1 MSDSFS
7 GTVTELGSEAGASTV
22 TEPLDP
28 DAPPPRP
35 KPTKLYSWRARNP
48 DAELLYI
55 RDIDVANLELDRL
68 STLSAVGFDQEWRP
82 TFIKGLPEN
91 PVSLI
96 QLASDELVLLI
107 QVSAMNEIP
116 EKLIQI
122 LENPDIVKAGVG
134 IQGDVHKLYKDHK
147 VNVKNCVDLS
157 LLARS
162 ADNPRWKGKYNSS
175 IGLARLIEEYED
187 ETLQKGKIT
196 RSNWEAILST
206 AQQLYAANDAHA
218 GLTLYNRLGAMARS
232 IDTLKPVYYTFDCVR
247 GRLCEPSGAQWRVDR
262 VDTGPTITVIELKIA
277 SGLTQI
283 QVLVTAMLHICRDSR
298 DLVQRHHRAKPC
310 PFLSNRIFGLI
321 APTIV
326 GVHLILLL
334 LGDSRSEEGVAE
346 EEEEAKR
353 EPKFSIPNQ
362 LRSRLPGAR
371 CRQTRLKCIRL
382 MPCMYRVYMY
392 RVDLELGSL
401 TTVLPST
408 TRSNVHRIQ
417 FMVPTHRT
425 HRAKAPS
432 PGFSNISHLFL
443 RVLLADVGWPFVS
456 SPAGFSKF

>member
-55 RDIDVANLELDRL
+55 RDVDVANLELDRL

-247 GRLCEPSGAQWRVDR
+247 GRLCEPSGAQWYAWNPNYDP
-262 VDTGPTITVIELKIA
+262 GPPPPPRPPKPPKIKEFPSGANTTLTPTTITSPSSLTLSSSSPSSAHPI
-277 SGLTQI
+277 SGPSSTN
-283 QVLVTAMLHICRDSR
+283 T
-298 DLVQRHHRAKPC
+298 
-310 PFLSNRIFGLI
+310 
-321 APTIV
+321 TIV
-326 GVHLILLL
+326 STNANSHTPANVNNFT
-334 LGDSRSEEGVAE
+334 
-346 EEEEAKR
+346 K
-353 EPKFSIPNQ
+353 
-362 LRSRLPGAR
+362 
-371 CRQTRLKCIRL
+371 
-382 MPCMYRVYMY
+382 
-392 RVDLELGSL
+392 
-401 TTVLPST
+401 VLP
-408 TRSNVHRIQ
+408 
-417 FMVPTHRT
+417 
-425 HRAKAPS
+425 KY
-432 PGFSNISHLFL
+432 
-443 RVLLADVGWPFVS
+443 
-456 SPAGFSKF
+456 KFW